1 MAILIEGVTVVVPI
15 ASLHARFPGGL
26 SAFEQQAPNATYRS
40 DGIVAGISFMVLAD
54 AWVFVRT
61 LVRHGFVDPSATRSS
76 DVAVV
81 EQQDGFLA
89 PCDWLN
95 MDLTTCN
102 LPDGSPFPAVIAWMG
117 ATRPTTF
124 AAPDGWSPRTMVGIA
139 EDDLENNYELVK
151 VDRHPESRG
160 AVVAYRHR
168 ETGRMAYVGRPALEG
183 QPPDE
188 GYAALRQMLAT
199 VMAMPNSR
207 ERSARA
213 VELCDRAGALV
224 EDTKGAERGPLMIHG
239 IAARLAS
246 RWTIAERAFRRV
258 TELWPEELDGW
269 LELTWALATLD
280 RTDGALAAA
289 QRAVELR
296 PDNPAALGNLASAL
310 LQNGRAKEA
319 LPVIHRALEL
329 DPSEWKNQQI
339 RDSVQA
345 AAAEPELEPADET
358 EPKSPWYKRWFRRP

>member
-1 MAILIEGVTVVVPI
+1 MEST
-15 ASLHARFPGGL
+15 H
-26 SAFEQQAPNATYRS
+26 
-40 DGIVAGISFMVLAD
+40 DGAD
-54 AWVFVRT
+54 CR
-61 LVRHGFVDPSATRSS
+61 R
-76 DVAVV
+76 
-81 EQQDGFLA
+81 
-89 PCDWLN
+89 
-95 MDLTTCN
+95 
-102 LPDGSPFPAVIAWMG
+102 
-117 ATRPTTF
+117 
-124 AAPDGWSPRTMVGIA
+124 
-139 EDDLENNYELVK
+139 DDYELVK
-151 VDRHPESRG
+151 VDRHPEGRG